1 MEQGVHA
8 VQVIQLAELLLQ
20 DALNVIPAKRAD
32 FIFLARRGLDA
43 RTKSISFFAGKLLPS
58 SLSGAAPQSFHARL
72 VVTTHPFLNRPP

>member
-32 FIFLARRGLDA
+32 FIFFARGGLDA
-43 RTKSISFFAGKLLPS
+43 GAESISLLHGEFLPA
-58 SLSGAAPQSFHARL
+58 SLSVATPQTFHARL
-72 VVTTHPFLNRPP
+72 IVATHPFLNRSP